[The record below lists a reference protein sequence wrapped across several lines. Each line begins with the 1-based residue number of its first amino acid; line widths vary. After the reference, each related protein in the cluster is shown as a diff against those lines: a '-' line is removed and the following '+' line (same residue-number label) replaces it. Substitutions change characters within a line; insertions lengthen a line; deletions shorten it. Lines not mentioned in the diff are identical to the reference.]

1 MAAQPQTIGLIL
13 AGGLSRRMGGG
24 DKALLPLGGRPLLAH
39 VAARLAPQCAEL
51 LLNANGDPA
60 RMADFALPI
69 VPDSIPDHAGPL
81 AGVLTG
87 LDWLAAHRPATEWLV
102 TAAADTPFLP
112 PDLVARLHAARG
124 EAGTPLA
131 CAASGDQRHHAIG
144 LWPVSIREALRDR
157 LEAGERRLR
166 AVTDRFGVAQ
176 ALWPAQPRDP
186 FFNINTP
193 EDRARAEAMLAT
205 AEPIR

>member
-1 MAAQPQTIGLIL
+1 MTAQPQTIGLIL

-166 AVTDRFGVAQ
+166 AVTDRFSVAE

-193 EDRARAEAMLAT
+193 EDRATAEAMLVA
-205 AEPIR
+205 ADPIR

>member
-1 MAAQPQTIGLIL
+1 MTAQPQTIGLIL

-144 LWPVSIREALRDR
+144 LWPVSIRQALRDR

-166 AVTDRFGVAQ
+166 AVTDRFGVAEVP
-176 ALWPAQPRDP
+176 WPAQPRDP

-193 EDRARAEAMLAT
+193 EDRARAEAMLVA
-205 AEPIR
+205 ADPIR

>member
-1 MAAQPQTIGLIL
+1 MTAQPQTIGLIL

-69 VPDSIPDHAGPL
+69 LPDSIPDHAGPL

-112 PDLVARLHAARG
+112 LDLVARLHAARR

-176 ALWPAQPRDP
+176 APWPAQPHDP

-193 EDRARAEAMLAT
+193 EDRATAEAMLAT